1 MSSSNGRVADL
12 AQFRSVFLV
21 KPSSLGDIV
30 HTLPAAHFIKRAYP
44 HLELRWM
51 CNPEW
56 MPLLEGNPD
65 ITEIVPFP
73 RGEFKGLAALP
84 RLYTW
89 ARALNAAPRTMP
101 EITLDF
107 QGLMR
112 SALTSLARGTDPVI
126 GMSDAREGASLLYR
140 RIVPVN
146 KQDHAVDRYLTLVR
160 ALGIDTAPAGVEFP
174 LPEGTCPDGD
184 ILPKDFILLHPYS
197 RGAGKSLSAEVL
209 QTLCDCLAPRPV
221 VIAGKCATP
230 HEISGAHVIS
240 LVNRTSL
247 TSLVWLI
254 RNSRACISVDSG
266 PMHIASALQPH
277 TLGIHTWSNPRRVGP
292 YSSEAFVWKAGRIA
306 HRHHFSDE
314 EVRSR
319 QMMDA
324 SAARR
329 TADFVLQN
337 WC

>member
-12 AQFRSVFLV
+12 SQFRSVFLV

-30 HTLPAAHFIKRAYP
+30 HTLPAAHFIKLAYP

-84 RLYTW
+84 KLYSW
-89 ARALNAAPRTMP
+89 ARSLNAAPRTMP

-126 GMSDAREGASLLYR
+126 GMSDAREGASFFYR

-160 ALGIDTAPAGVEFP
+160 ALGIETTPAAVEFP
-174 LPEGTCPDGD
+174 LPEGIRPDGTA
-184 ILPKDFILLHPYS
+184 IPEDFLLLHPYS

-209 QTLCDCLAPRPV
+209 QTLCDCVAPRPV
-221 VIAGKCATP
+221 VIAGKCSSP

-247 TSLVWLI
+247 SGLVWLI

-266 PMHIASALQPH
+266 PMHISSALQPH

-292 YSSEAFVWKAGRIA
+292 YSSTAYVWKGGRIA
-306 HRHHFSDE
+306 HRHDFSDE

>member
-84 RLYTW
+84 KLYSW
-89 ARALNAAPRTMP
+89 ARALNAAPRSMP

-140 RIVPVN
+140 RVVPVN

-160 ALGIDTAPAGVEFP
+160 ALGIDTAPVGLEFP
-174 LPEGTCPDGD
+174 LPEGICPDGEA
-184 ILPKDFILLHPYS
+184 LPENFILLHPYS

-209 QTLCDCLAPRPV
+209 QTLCDCFAPRPV
-221 VIAGKCATP
+221 VIAGKCSTP
-230 HEISGAHVIS
+230 HDITGAHVIS

-247 TSLVWLI
+247 SGLVWLI

-266 PMHIASALQPH
+266 PMHISSALQPH

-292 YSSEAFVWKAGRIA
+292 YNDDAYVWKAGRIA
-306 HRHHFSDE
+306 HRHEFSDE

-329 TADFVLQN
+329 TADFALQN

>member
-12 AQFRSVFLV
+12 AQFRSVFLI

-30 HTLPAAHFIKRAYP
+30 HTLPAAHFIKSAYP
-44 HLELRWM
+44 HLEIRWM

-73 RGEFKGLAALP
+73 RGEFKGPSAAP
-84 RLYTW
+84 KLYSW
-89 ARALNAAPRTMP
+89 ARALNAGTRALP

-112 SALTSLARGTDPVI
+112 SALTSMARGTDPVI

-140 RIVPVN
+140 KVVPVN

-160 ALGIDTAPAGVEFP
+160 ALGIDTTPAEVEFP
-174 LPEGTCPDGD
+174 LPEGQRPEGD
-184 ILPKDFILLHPYS
+184 TLPAGFLLLHPYS
-197 RGAGKSLSAEVL
+197 RGAGKSLSAEAL

-221 VIAGKCATP
+221 IIAGKSSSP
-230 HEISGAHVIS
+230 HEISGSHVIS

-247 TSLVWLI
+247 SELVWLI
-254 RNSRACISVDSG
+254 RQSRACVSVDSG
-266 PMHIASALQPH
+266 PMHIASALQPN

-292 YSSEAFVWKAGRIA
+292 YNSAAYVWKAGRIA
-306 HRHHFSDE
+306 HRQEFADE
-314 EVRSR
+314 EVRSK
-319 QMMDA
+319 QVMDA
-324 SAARR
+324 VASRR